1 MAKSRSR
8 TPTLKDIAQT
18 VGLTAGGVSLA
29 LRGDPTIP
37 RATCERV
44 RRAARRLGYRPDPE
58 LARLMSYLRR
68 HRVTRARSVLGL
80 LSLHPKRFVW
90 NSNSYLR
97 RLRDGVAARASEL
110 GYDVEDV
117 WLADPELTPARV
129 SRILYTRGIKA
140 LVIVD
145 GPLRIESL
153 GFDLK
158 NFSAVAVG
166 YGIEVPIDRVCQHQ
180 YQEMFLVLKRLAE
193 LGYRRPGLVLTSE
206 TDLRTQR
213 HYSSAFTIA
222 AAARPKDRVP
232 LLLSDEI
239 TPALF
244 ERWMHRHRP
253 DVVVAQNAS
262 IAAPAT
268 LYLEWIR
275 HLGLRVPEEV
285 GFVSLD
291 LDTAFAPACSGIL
304 QNYEQ
309 VAAAAVEMAVS
320 NVRHSLRGIP
330 ETPRVI
336 LIEGR
341 WSDGATTR
349 TVT

>member
-18 VGLTAGGVSLA
+18 VGLTAGAVSLA

-37 RATCERV
+37 AATCDRV

-68 HRVTRARSVLGL
+68 HRVTRNRSVLGL

-97 RLRDGVAARASEL
+97 RLRSGVAERATEL

-117 WLADPELTPARV
+117 WLANPELTPKRI

-153 GFDLK
+153 GFDLT

-180 YQEMFLVLKRLAE
+180 YQEMFLLLRRLSE
-193 LGYRRPGLVLTSE
+193 LGYRRPGLVLTTE

-222 AAARPKDRVP
+222 AGDRPKDRVP
-232 LLLSDEI
+232 LLLRDEI
-239 TPALF
+239 TPPLF
-244 ERWMHRHRP
+244 ERWMRRHRP

-275 HLGLRVPEEV
+275 RLGLRVPEDI
-285 GFVSLD
+285 GFASLD
-291 LDTAFAPACSGIL
+291 LDTAFAPSCSGIV

-341 WSDGATTR
+341 WADGATTR
-349 TVT
+349 AVS